1 MKITFWGVRGSIPCP
16 ARSHVHFGGNTSCV
30 HVAVGGED
38 IVLDAGTGL
47 RGLGRSFQIRSVTRA
62 TLLLSH
68 THWDHICGFPFFTP
82 AYDPKWSMRI
92 LAGHLPRQGGIRSVL
107 ASQMTDPMFPVPLDA
122 MRGASAFEDFSAGE
136 TFTLGRDVVVKTAPL
151 QHPNGATGYRIEHG
165 GVSFCY
171 VTDTE
176 HTPGKLDQNILGLI
190 DGADLVLY
198 DSTYSDDEFPAKVG
212 WGHSTWQEGIRL
224 CRAAGAKRLG
234 IFHHDPDHDDQYMR
248 AVASAAK
255 QQWKGAFVAREGRS
269 FLLEAGVRGDR
280 ITSAPSSYADIRSV
294 LASPR

>member
-16 ARSHVHFGGNTSCV
+16 ARSHVYFGGNTSCI

-38 IVLDAGTGL
+38 IILDAGTGV
-47 RGLGRSFQIRSVTRA
+47 RGLGRSFQHRGVERA

-92 LAGHLPRQGGIRSVL
+92 LAGHLPHQGGIRSVL

-122 MRGASAFEDFSAGE
+122 MRGASAFEDFSAGD
-136 TFTLGRDVVVKTAPL
+136 TFTLGQNVVIKTAPL
-151 QHPNGATGYRIEHG
+151 QHPNGATAYRIEHG

-176 HTPGKLDQNILGLI
+176 HKPGHPDQNILGLI
-190 DGADLVLY
+190 EGADLVLY
-198 DSTYSDDEFPAKVG
+198 DSTYSDEEFPSKVG

-234 IFHHDPDHDDQYMR
+234 IFHHDPDHDDAHMR
-248 AVASAAK
+248 GVATAAK
-255 QQWKGAFVAREGRS
+255 EIWKGAFVVREGRS
-269 FLLEAGVRGDR
+269 VLLEPGQRTQRLTA
-280 ITSAPSSYADIRSV
+280 APSSYADITALR
-294 LASPR
+294 

>member
-16 ARSHVHFGGNTSCV
+16 ARSHVHFGGNTSCI

-38 IVLDAGTGL
+38 IILDAGTGL
-47 RGLGRSFQIRSVTRA
+47 RGLGRSFQHRGVQRA

-92 LAGHLPRQGGIRSVL
+92 LAGHLPHQGGIRSVL

-122 MRGASAFEDFSAGE
+122 MRGASAFEDFSAGD
-136 TFTLGRDVVVKTAPL
+136 TFTLGQNVVIKTAPL
-151 QHPNGATGYRIEHG
+151 QHPNGATGYRIEHD

-176 HTPGKLDQNILGLI
+176 HKPGQPDQNILGLI
-190 DGADLVLY
+190 EGADLVLY
-198 DSTYSDDEFPAKVG
+198 DSTYSDEEFPAKVG

-224 CRAAGAKRLG
+224 CRAAGAQRLG
-234 IFHHDPDHDDQYMR
+234 IFHHDPDHDDAYMR
-248 AVASAAK
+248 GVAAAAK
-255 QQWKGAFVAREGRS
+255 EIWKGAFVVREGRS
-269 FLLEAGVRGDR
+269 VRLVPGQR
-280 ITSAPSSYADIRSV
+280 TQRLTAAPSSYADITALR
-294 LASPR
+294 

>member
-16 ARSHVHFGGNTSCV
+16 ARTHVQFGGNTSCV
-30 HVAVGGED
+30 HVSVSGEE
-38 IVLDAGTGL
+38 IILDAGTGI
-47 RGLGRSFQIRSVTRA
+47 RGLGRSFLRRGIDRA

-92 LAGHLPRQGGIRSVL
+92 LAGHLPHESGIRSVL
-107 ASQMTDPMFPVPLDA
+107 ASQMTDPMFPVPLEA

-136 TFTLGRDVVVKTAPL
+136 SFTLGKDVIVKTAPL
-151 QHPNGATGYRIEHG
+151 NHPNGATGYRIEHG

-176 HTPGKLDQNILGLI
+176 HRPGSLDPNILGLI

-198 DSTYSDDEFPAKVG
+198 DSTYTDAEYPTKVG

-224 CRAAGAKRLG
+224 CRAAGARRLG
-234 IFHHDPDHDDQYMR
+234 IFHHDPDHDDTFMR
-248 AVASAAK
+248 GIATEAK
-255 QQWKGAFVAREGRS
+255 EAWKGAFVVREGRS
-269 FLLEAGVRGDR
+269 VLLEAGSRGER
-280 ITSAPSSYADIRSV
+280 LTAAPSSYADIA
-294 LASPR
+294 LAR